1 MFVSVLCPNCSAR
14 INVPEQRLGRT
25 IRCPR
30 CLGDVP
36 TEVDEPEAEPADEL
50 EAVEDEPQPLTRRK
64 TGERPDRSDDSID
77 RPRKRKKK
85 KKKRS
90 EAEEEARRW
99 LIWVAVGGG
108 VLGIGLVALLIWGL
122 NSAFRT
128 EPPPTIPAE
137 RWQPVEV
144 PNRMKVLFPGG
155 AGRQVISPAGIQ
167 TVLYSCTPDKDV
179 LFAAAYSEGPL
190 PDAIRN
196 MQLEAILNDSCDG
209 ALFSAKQAAGGK
221 GVHELSRESVSIG
234 PHKGKELVVEI
245 QAREGGQLIL
255 RTFYHEGSGRRYF
268 AMCGGKNYEADQPN
282 VRKFLESFQI
292 LDNGLPD
299 PPSEEKKKP
308 ADKKKGPAGP
318 QGPALPKEGPPKEGP
333 KK

>member
-1 MFVSVLCPNCSAR
+1 MFVSVQCPNCAAR

-36 TEVDEPEAEPADEL
+36 TEADEPAEEL
-50 EAVEDEPQPLTRRK
+50 EPVEEEPEPLPRRK
-64 TGERPDRSDDSID
+64 LVERPERSTDSLD

-85 KKKRS
+85 KKRS
-90 EAEEEARRW
+90 EAEEAARRW

-108 VLGIGLVALLIWGL
+108 GLGIGLVALLIWGL
-122 NSAFRT
+122 NSAFRS

-137 RWQPVEV
+137 RWQPLEI
-144 PNRMKVLFPGG
+144 PNRIKVLLPGFAARQQG
-155 AGRQVISPAGIQ
+155 PAAGGIQ
-167 TVLYSCTPDKDV
+167 SVMYLCQADKDNV
-179 LFAAAYSEGPL
+179 FGVGYSEGAL

-196 MQLEAILNDSCDG
+196 MQLEAILNDSCEG
-209 ALFSAKQAAGGK
+209 ALHNIRQMAGGK

-234 PHKGKELVVEI
+234 PHKGKELVIEI
-245 QAREGGQLIL
+245 QAREGATMIM
-255 RTFYHEGSGRRYF
+255 RTFYHEASGRRYI

-282 VRKFLESFQI
+282 VKKFFESFQI

-299 PPSEEKKKP
+299 PPPEEKKKEP

-318 QGPALPKEGPPKEGP
+318 QGPALPKAAPPKEGP